1 MTTRSP
7 PAKLVVAA
15 SRTLPANPQL
25 YDPPVYQADTVA
37 PSLASGTTT
46 HTQKLLR
53 NCLLR
58 TAQFCAVTGSASESI
73 QACYVLNT
81 VRKRKGESTEEA
93 QARRVA
99 VEDFLMD
106 CGILKV
112 LPRIHN
118 SWNTYASVF
127 FCPERRVIEDL
138 TIYFQICNTAWQYQ
152 ADQIQSVSPKRPL
165 FEGGA
170 KLLLRHFNFYVINP
184 TGFLPNGEPLA
195 VCTSPPRLDEDHPM
209 IAHVPTWSSYCYDL
223 ATSQLVP
230 VAGNAVPLVIS
241 LPYDLST
248 VSVIINANEKIEH
261 AQRSGWI
268 LSNNVS
274 ALKVAI
280 EAFLQEFF
288 FLPLLNVRN
297 SRRTGSDSMIT
308 QDVSIGSVLEPMED
322 AKEGTSL
329 DPSSSAITLCSG
341 MTPAPDRMEEAAP
354 GLGSDGDGSVYEDED
369 EELEESDDDRTLP
382 TEEFW
387 EGLQK
392 VKDPTIPINVVKT
405 PKVESR
411 LEESTSGCT
420 RLDSTRLDG
429 IKST

>member
-1 MTTRSP
+1 MTTRPP

-25 YDPPVYQADTVA
+25 YHPPVYQADTVA

-53 NCLLR
+53 NRLLR

-106 CGILKV
+106 CGILK
-112 LPRIHN
+112 
-118 SWNTYASVF
+118 
-127 FCPERRVIEDL
+127 
-138 TIYFQICNTAWQYQ
+138 
-152 ADQIQSVSPKRPL
+152 
-165 FEGGA
+165 GGA
-170 KLLLRHFNFYVINP
+170 NLLLRHFNFYVINS

-195 VCTSPPRLDEDHPM
+195 LLLR
-209 IAHVPTWSSYCYDL
+209 L

-280 EAFLQEFF
+280 EAFFQEFF
-288 FLPLLNVRN
+288 FYLCSM
-297 SRRTGSDSMIT
+297 SR
-308 QDVSIGSVLEPMED
+308 
-322 AKEGTSL
+322 
-329 DPSSSAITLCSG
+329 TLCAGAYGRRQGGYIIRPFLFGDDPQG
-341 MTPAPDRMEEAAP
+341 MTPAPDRIEEAAP
-354 GLGSDGDGSVYEDED
+354 GLGSDGDGSEYEDED
-369 EELEESDDDRTLP
+369 EEFEEESDDDRTLP

-392 VKDPTIPINVVKT
+392 VKDPTIPIQDRMAIASLLLVKR
-405 PKVESR
+405 PISSSIR
-411 LEESTSGCT
+411 
-420 RLDSTRLDG
+420 
-429 IKST
+429 